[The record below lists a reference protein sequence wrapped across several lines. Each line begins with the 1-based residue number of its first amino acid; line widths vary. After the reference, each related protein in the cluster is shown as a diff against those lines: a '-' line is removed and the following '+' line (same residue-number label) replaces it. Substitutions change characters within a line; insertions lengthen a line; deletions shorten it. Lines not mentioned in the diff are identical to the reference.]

1 MFSSHRRSGLAHSPP
16 LAFEGAVC
24 AVGLVERIEPSHVLI
39 CQGEVEDLRVSW
51 IRSRWV
57 DLGMTGRIVLN
68 APTQE
73 HLCGVRPTR
82 CATRLT
88 VSLERWRPVP
98 RGHVG
103 LERDAP
109 SLQSV

>member
-1 MFSSHRRSGLAHSPP
+1 
-16 LAFEGAVC
+16 
-24 AVGLVERIEPSHVLI
+24 
-39 CQGEVEDLRVSW
+39 
-51 IRSRWV
+51 
-57 DLGMTGRIVLN
+57 LGMTGRIVLN